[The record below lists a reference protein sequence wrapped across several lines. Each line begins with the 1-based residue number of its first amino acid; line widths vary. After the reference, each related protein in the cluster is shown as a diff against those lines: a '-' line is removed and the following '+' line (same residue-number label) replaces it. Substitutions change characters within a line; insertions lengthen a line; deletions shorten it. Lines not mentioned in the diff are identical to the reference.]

1 MKPEVIPTRPGDP
14 CWTRASVEGNLSPV
28 AQLSGARTDWFLA
41 THSPI
46 QCRSTSGETYA
57 DSVLF
62 DRFFRSAAHEQLIVI
77 KGPPG
82 AGKSQLINWLRL
94 RFEDALQQGEPRP
107 SKSTTLRTVLIR
119 RRSGSL
125 KDALEQL
132 VEQLP
137 EYRRFLA
144 NVQDAITQISDD
156 QARRKLSFAIA
167 LALSELK
174 EKGLLDNDLQ
184 NLREVFQ
191 DVRLIETMCREGG
204 TIDKNIQRLISESDV
219 QERESLPAFSQDDF
233 DFRGKR
239 RGQVDTLM
247 LDLLEEEEPLRIK
260 AADSVNAVLRGA
272 LASVTGIKGQ
282 TLHEVFRGIRR
293 AMRAASED
301 LALFVEDV
309 STMSILDEELVN
321 ALEPQGDPDLC
332 RMLSVLGMTLP
343 AYNRLQENK
352 KDRITEAWEVQGD
365 FGESGSLTD
374 AGDTDRF
381 VARYLNALRV
391 GDKQTS
397 ALLQG
402 RRTEGDV
409 AHSACEGCDQREEC
423 FQRFSSVQI
432 GDTRIGLFPLTAGA
446 ASRLLE
452 GLDRR
457 DGGRN
462 PRVLLRHV
470 LLPLLENFEPQG
482 GKRHGSFGIN
492 VKPAV
497 PSDSTSVSAT
507 ILGGWS
513 ATDKGRLNYLT
524 WYWTGQQSISSGRN
538 LLEPMLSWF
547 GIPAF
552 GGSPA
557 PLTPTPLAL
566 RDRPT
571 GASPQPTPPRP
582 DPGDVSKPLQDARDR
597 LTGWMHQQKKL
608 VRDADF
614 RDLLLSVVKSSLD
627 EENTRSPSSEVRAV
641 ATSRTP
647 LKTSNIVIQ
656 DMDSRPSV
664 TTKAKFIFNREQSTF
679 DLLNALLD
687 FKYLGRDSW
696 SFEGGVTQQRVFAQ
710 WLRRERERL
719 LGSLDTTT
727 VRPAVAQRVAAA
739 FLVIAYRFSK
749 RTALPSDTADAVE
762 ALCSFQP
769 AEPVTVT
776 AAAGKL
782 ASDASTRVEKVR
794 GFLLRHLSVPQGSAS
809 SINFIDSRVLQEAVS
824 QYRSSVQLPEVESQT
839 LLTDFPDVFN
849 LLQSDWSRILVPLQE
864 EQAELKERLGHLT
877 SIMERWAIE
886 AVDLKEGEDTLT
898 ASTRIFLESAR
909 KVEKS
914 CTNAGHM
921 LGNSDLQTKIRD
933 LAPAKVQVLI
943 ACLGTAAKAV
953 EGNPEGVL
961 SLDVAPLLKLYT
973 FIDAVHQAM
982 LTLERSLALDNVV
995 VITEADVEGAK
1006 DGAIMAVHQLEV
1018 CLNEI
1023 DPPAGG

>member
-1 MKPEVIPTRPGDP
+1 
-14 CWTRASVEGNLSPV
+14 
-28 AQLSGARTDWFLA
+28 
-41 THSPI
+41 
-46 QCRSTSGETYA
+46 
-57 DSVLF
+57 
-62 DRFFRSAAHEQLIVI
+62 
-77 KGPPG
+77 
-82 AGKSQLINWLRL
+82 L
-94 RFEDALQQGEPRP
+94 RFEDALQQSEPPP
-107 SKSTTLRTVLIR
+107 SKSTALRTVLIR

-137 EYRRFLA
+137 EYQHFLE

-167 LALSELK
+167 LALSERK
-174 EKGLLDNDLQ
+174 EKGLLDSDLL

-219 QERESLPAFSQDDF
+219 QERESLPAFSADDF

-247 LDLLEEEEPLRIK
+247 LDLLEEEEPLRVK
-260 AADSVNAVLRGA
+260 AAEYVNAVLRGA

-293 AMRAASED
+293 AMKAASED

-352 KDRITEAWEVQGD
+352 KDRIKESCEVQGD
-365 FGESGSLTD
+365 FGESGALTS
-374 AGDTDRF
+374 AEDTDRF
-381 VARYLNALRV
+381 VARYLNALRA
-391 GDKQTS
+391 GDAQAS
-397 ALLQG
+397 ALVQG
-402 RRTEGDV
+402 RRTEGEV

-423 FQRFSSVQI
+423 FQRFSSVQM
-432 GDTRIGLFPLTAGA
+432 GNTRIGLFPLAAGT

-452 GLDRR
+452 GLDRP

-462 PRVLLRHV
+462 PRVLLLHV
-470 LLPLLENFEPQG
+470 LLPLLENFGPQG
-482 GKRHGSFGIN
+482 RQRNGSFGIN

-497 PSDSTSVSAT
+497 PSDGTLASAT

-513 ATDKGRLNYLT
+513 AADKGCLNYLT
-524 WYWTGQQSISSGRN
+524 WYWTGQQSINSGRN
-538 LLEPMLSWF
+538 LLEPMLPWF
-547 GIPAF
+547 GIPDF

-557 PLTPTPLAL
+557 PSNPASSGP
-566 RDRPT
+566 RDRPKVT
-571 GASPQPTPPRP
+571 IAQPSAPRP
-582 DPGDVSKPLQDARDR
+582 DPGEVPKPLQDARDR
-597 LTGWMHQQKKL
+597 LTGWMYQQKKL

-627 EENTRSPSSEVRAV
+627 EENARYPSSEVRAV

-647 LKTSNIVIQ
+647 LKTSNIVIE

-664 TTKAKFIFNREQSTF
+664 SSKAKFIFNREQSTF

-719 LGSLDTTT
+719 LGSLDTTK
-727 VRPAVAQRVAAA
+727 VRPEVAQRVAAA
-739 FLVIAYRFSK
+739 YLVIAYRFSK
-749 RTALPSDTADAVE
+749 RMALPSDTADAVE
-762 ALCSFQP
+762 ALCSFEP
-769 AEPVTVT
+769 AEPLTVT
-776 AAAGKL
+776 DAARKL

-794 GFLLRHLSVPQGSAS
+794 GFLLRHLSVPQGSSS

-824 QYRSSVQLPEVESQT
+824 QYRNTVQFPEVEGQT
-839 LLTDFPDVFN
+839 LATDFPDIFN
-849 LLQSDWSRILVPLQE
+849 LLQSDWSRILVPLRE
-864 EQAELKERLGHLT
+864 EQAELKKRLGHLS
-877 SIMERWAIE
+877 SIMERWAIDAE
-886 AVDLKEGEDTLT
+886 DLKEGEDTLT

-909 KVEKS
+909 RVEKS
-914 CTNAGHM
+914 CANAGHV
-921 LGNSDLQTKIRD
+921 LGNSDLQTKIKD
-933 LAPAKVQVLI
+933 LAPSKLQALI

-953 EGNPEGVL
+953 EGSPEGVL

-973 FIDAVHQAM
+973 FIEDVHQAM
-982 LTLERSLALDNVV
+982 LTVERSLALNTESVV
-995 VITEADVEGAK
+995 TDADVEAAK
-1006 DGAIMAVHQLEV
+1006 GEAITAVHQLV
-1018 CLNEI
+1018 ACLNEA
-1023 DPPAGG
+1023 DPPGEG